1 MDILWFGRAIT
12 FQIIERK
19 SVMNGIEVTGKLMNK
34 YISMP
39 ISNDGSFIIKDL
51 IIRYDHNRNSDPFIE
66 AELID
71 IGG

>member
-1 MDILWFGRAIT
+1 
-12 FQIIERK
+12 
-19 SVMNGIEVTGKLMNK
+19 MNGIEVTGKLMNK